1 MSDTSQLQLFIS
13 HASEDKPSFVR
24 PLAEALKVH
33 FKVWYDEYELTMGDS
48 LLGKINT
55 GLASCDY
62 GVVVLSPA
70 FFQKKWPKAELDGL
84 FSLEQGNRKVILPI
98 WKDIDAEGVAMYSPI
113 LAGRLAV
120 PSLDGI
126 DRVVAEIKRAV
137 GVTERVREFSQFD
150 ALELRMKKLALNLAT
165 RTNAEKKLRT
175 SEGVKEVEAE
185 ETKLCQ
191 LLQTQFEKVGATSS
205 QLKCAF
211 HRDMS
216 GFQIRGPFRL
226 RLGVRLGGHA
236 MNNVTDTR
244 LDCMIYQMGK
254 GDDFVEMRPQP
265 VTLRER
271 AFRPYFGHDGEPV
284 WTSPNSTEEFMTTQQ
299 VAVLLAENFIEF
311 IERESRKP

>member
-33 FKVWYDEYELTMGDS
+33 FKIWYDEYELTMGDS

-84 FSLEQGNRKVILPI
+84 FALEQGSRKVILPI
-98 WKDIDAEGVAMYSPI
+98 WKDIDEKGVANFSPI

-120 PSLDGI
+120 PASDGI

-150 ALELRMKKLALNLAT
+150 ALELRMKRLALNLAT
-165 RTNAEKKLRT
+165 RSTAEQKLRT
-175 SEGVKEVEAE
+175 IEGVREIDAE
-185 ETKLCQ
+185 ELKLCQ
-191 LLQTQFEKVGATSS
+191 LLQIQFEKVATAFT
-205 QLKCAF
+205 QLKCSF
-211 HRDMS
+211 HRDVA
-216 GFQIRGPFRL
+216 GFQIHGPFRL
-226 RLGVRLGGHA
+226 RMGVKLDGHRVNDA
-236 MNNVTDTR
+236 TDTR
-244 LDCMIYQMGK
+244 LKSLIFQMGK
-254 GDDFVEMRPQP
+254 RDDFMELRPQP
-265 VTLRER
+265 LNLKER
-271 AFRPYFGHDGEPV
+271 TFRPYFGHEAEPV

-299 VAVLLAENFIEF
+299 VALLLAENFIEF